1 MRGKA
6 SIAATM
12 LVLLTGLVAADV
24 DPTFF
29 MMGGSKSAV
38 YQGTSY
44 LHEAKDL
51 GATWEQIGGFAVDY

>member
-1 MRGKA
+1 
-6 SIAATM
+6 M